1 MNGICTEP
9 PVLKLQAHELGERL
23 GPELAA
29 YHEIYS
35 PLFKRQEQREQ
46 SQKYL
51 EGLVSNIPNK
61 SVEAM
66 VLYREGDNPN
76 AVRAAQQFVSKGAW
90 SDAEIL
96 AQHWREVEQDLG
108 ETDGVLILDG
118 SDFPKQGSDSVGVK
132 RQWCGQL
139 GKTANCQAGVFLGY
153 ASRQGYTLIHRQ
165 LYMPREWLQA
175 SSHAQRRT
183 KCGVPEDLSFQTK
196 PELGL
201 AMLREV
207 AEAGSLSYQWLTCD
221 EDYGKSP
228 DFLDQAGELVTYF
241 AEVPHPT
248 RVWRTRPIT
257 AVPAGSG
264 QGRPPTQER
273 VVPDAPPPQE
283 VATIAAQL
291 PPSAWS
297 THTVKEGTKGPIQA
311 DFACLRVVAV
321 RNQLPGPDLWL
332 VFRRSLDG
340 RELKAFL
347 SNAALDTSLEIFVW
361 LSGMRWPV
369 ESCFEEAKQE
379 VGLGDYQTRS
389 WTGWHHHMTLCL
401 LAHFL
406 LVRLQLR
413 LQEDAPDLTLPQAIL
428 LLQSILPKPEF
439 DAELALDIVQYR
451 QRRNH
456 AAYRSHR
463 KKRINQSKVSL

>member
-1 MNGICTEP
+1 MNGMRTEP

-29 YHEIYS
+29 YHAIYS

-61 SVEAM
+61 SIEAM
-66 VLYREGDNPN
+66 VLHREGDKPN

-108 ETDGVLILDG
+108 ERDGVLILDG

-139 GKTANCQAGVFLGY
+139 GKTANSQAGVFLGY
-153 ASRQGYTLIHRQ
+153 ASRRGYTLIHRR

-175 SSHAQRRT
+175 SSHVQRRT
-183 KCGVPEDLSFQTK
+183 KCGVPADLSFQTK

-207 AEAGSLSYQWLTCD
+207 AGAGSLSYQWLTCD
-221 EDYGKSP
+221 EDCGKSP

-241 AEVPHPT
+241 AKVPHPT
-248 RVWRTRPIT
+248 RVWCTRPAT
-257 AVPAGSG
+257 AVPTGSG
-264 QGRPPTQER
+264 QGRPPIKER
-273 VVPDAPPPQE
+273 VVPDASDPQE

-291 PPSAWS
+291 PSSAWA

-332 VFRRSLDG
+332 VFRRSLNG

-347 SNAALDTSLEIFVW
+347 SNAAPDTSLEIFVW

-413 LQEDAPDLTLPQAIL
+413 LQDEAPDLTLPQAIL
-428 LLQSILPKPEF
+428 LLQSILPKPDF